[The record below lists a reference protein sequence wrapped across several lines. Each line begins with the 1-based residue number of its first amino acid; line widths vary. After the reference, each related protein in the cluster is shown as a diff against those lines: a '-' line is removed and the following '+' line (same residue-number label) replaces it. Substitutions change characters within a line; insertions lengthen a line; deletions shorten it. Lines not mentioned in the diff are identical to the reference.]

1 VIRGTGGGDTCPAAW
16 EVHQPEYTVDRI
28 VKLIMEVERRDI

>member
-1 VIRGTGGGDTCPAAW
+1 VIRCTGGGDTCPAEW
-16 EVHQPEYTVDRI
+16 EVHQPEYTVNRK